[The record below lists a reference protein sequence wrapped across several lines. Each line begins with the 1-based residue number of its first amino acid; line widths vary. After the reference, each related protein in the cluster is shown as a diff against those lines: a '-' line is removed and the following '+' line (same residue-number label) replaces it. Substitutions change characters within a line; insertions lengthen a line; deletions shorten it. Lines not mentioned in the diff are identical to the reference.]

1 MIPAMDERLK
11 GRTILI
17 GRDPAQAK
25 LTLAMDVD
33 GGMKKGTIGQA
44 GNMPASVS
52 RCLPATGAAHCSI
65 VINQEGG
72 ITLNNLNDRNTTR
85 ADGVV
90 IKSKRVTESS
100 AVTLGWDGYQVN
112 IGTQL

>member
-1 MIPAMDERLK
+1 MDERLK

-17 GRDPAQAK
+17 GCDPAQAK

-33 GGMKKGTIGQA
+33 GGMKMGTIGQA
-44 GNMPASVS
+44 GNVP
-52 RCLPATGAAHCSI
+52 AHCSI
-65 VINQEGG
+65 VIDQEGG

-90 IKSKRVTESS
+90 IKSKRITEAS
-100 AVTLGWDGYQVN
+100 AVTLG
-112 IGTQL
+112 